1 MLEVPKTK
9 CISYG
14 DRAFSAYGA
23 HQWNLLPSELR
34 CKEDISTLRKVLKP
48 CYLNN
53 ATIYEM

>member
-14 DRAFSAYGA
+14 DRTFSTYGA

-34 CKEDISTLRKVLKP
+34 CKEDSSAFMKSLKTLLFK
-48 CYLNN
+48 
-53 ATIYEM
+53 